1 MIAVRMFPYVGQDNA
16 ALLLE
21 ASDVFRVV
29 SDNSGIKVTYCLV
42 EGTFHIGNEKY
53 IEMVTL
59 TASSYGVP
67 DLERK
72 VVKWDDPFFENMQ
85 DVETNEALRVLGK
98 GQIDAHKAVKTADIA
113 LLEARRVAKDYD
125 LLAEFVM
132 LAAL

>member
-16 ALLLE
+16 TLMLE

-29 SDNSGIKVTYCLV
+29 RDNSDIKITYCLV

-53 IEMVTL
+53 IELVTL
-59 TASSYGVP
+59 TARSYGVP

-85 DVETNEALRVLGK
+85 DVETQEALRVLGK
-98 GQIDAHKAVKTADIA
+98 GQIDAHKAVMTADIA
-113 LLEARRVAKDYD
+113 LLEARRVSKDYD
-125 LLAEFVM
+125 NLAKFIVV
-132 LAAL
+132 AGF

>member
-29 SDNSGIKVTYCLV
+29 RDIYGVKVTYCLV
-42 EGTFHIGNEKY
+42 EATFHIGDAKY

-72 VVKWDDPFFENMQ
+72 CVKWDDPFFENMQ
-85 DVETNEALRVLGK
+85 DVETQEALRVLGK
-98 GQIDAHKAVKTADIA
+98 GQIDAHKAVMTAEIA

-125 LLAEFVM
+125 NLAEFVIV
-132 LAAL
+132 AGF

>member
-1 MIAVRMFPYVGQDNA
+1 MFPYVGQDNA
-16 ALLLE
+16 TLMLE

-29 SDNSGIKVTYCLV
+29 RDNSDIKITYCLV

-53 IEMVTL
+53 IELVTL
-59 TASSYGVP
+59 TAESYGVP

-85 DVETNEALRVLGK
+85 DVETQEALRVLGK
-98 GQIDAHKAVKTADIA
+98 GQIDAHKAVMTADIA

-125 LLAEFVM
+125 NLAKFIVV
-132 LAAL
+132 AGF

>member
-16 ALLLE
+16 TLMLE

-29 SDNSGIKVTYCLV
+29 RDNSDIKITYCLV

-53 IEMVTL
+53 IELVTL
-59 TASSYGVP
+59 TARSYGVP

-85 DVETNEALRVLGK
+85 DVETQEALRVLGK
-98 GQIDAHKAVKTADIA
+98 GQIDAHKAVMTADIA
-113 LLEARRVAKDYD
+113 LLEARRVSKDYD
-125 LLAEFVM
+125 NLAEFIVV
-132 LAAL
+132 AGF

>member
-16 ALLLE
+16 TLMLE

-29 SDNSGIKVTYCLV
+29 RDNSDIKITYCLV

-53 IEMVTL
+53 IELVTL
-59 TASSYGVP
+59 TAESYGVP

-85 DVETNEALRVLGK
+85 DVETQEALRVLGK
-98 GQIDAHKAVKTADIA
+98 GQIDAHKAVMTADIA

-125 LLAEFVM
+125 NLAKFIVV
-132 LAAL
+132 AGF